1 MNLTLTILPTFT
13 TDLTE
18 SICDGDSYTVGTT
31 THTTATHVVHSDVL
45 TAGNGC
51 DSTVNLTLTILPT
64 FTTDLTESICDG
76 DSYTV
81 GTSTYTTAGTYS
93 DVLTASNGCD
103 STVNLTLTILPTF
116 TTDLTE
122 SICDG
127 DSYTVGTSTYTTAGT
142 YSDVLTASNGCD
154 STVNLTLTILPT
166 FTTDL
171 TESICD
177 GDSYTVGTSTYTT
190 AGTYSDVLTASNGC
204 DSTVNLTL
212 TILPTFTTDL
222 TESICDGDSYT
233 VGTSTYT
240 TAGTYSDVLTA
251 SNGCDSTVNLTL
263 TILPTF
269 TTDLTESICD
279 GDSYTVGTSQLY
291 TPLARTQMY

>member
-1 MNLTLTILPTFT
+1 MGIVIRLVRVTLYDTA
-13 TDLTE
+13 
-18 SICDGDSYTVGTT
+18 GTY
-31 THTTATHVVHSDVL
+31 SDVL
-45 TAGNGC
+45 TASNGC

-81 GTSTYTTAGTYS
+81 GTSTYTTAGTYT

-190 AGTYSDVLTASNGC
+190 AGTYT
-204 DSTVNLTL
+204 
-212 TILPTFTTDL
+212 
-222 TESICDGDSYT
+222 
-233 VGTSTYT
+233 
-240 TAGTYSDVLTA
+240 DVLTA

-279 GDSYTVGTSQLY
+279 GDSYTVGTSQL
-291 TPLARTQMY
+291 TLPLARTVMY